1 MEEVGLAGD
10 HTSYRR
16 FLKHTIFPLP
26 WGLCTP
32 TLTVIYS
39 LTFYMPVRLYFRPQP
54 KGLQDCR
61 KDVPDFPFLFN
72 QIQSL
77 GTEAQPGAQV
87 QAPTGSTTPI
97 PHHTPPVWPH
107 HTICAD
113 LDDYYI
119 NVSLSPWTQSSVGD

>member
-1 MEEVGLAGD
+1 MEEVGLAG
-10 HTSYRR
+10 HRTSYRR

-26 WGLCTP
+26 WGLCTS

-72 QIQSL
+72 QVRSRAWVQRPS
-77 GTEAQPGAQV
+77 QV
-87 QAPTGSTTPI
+87 PR
-97 PHHTPPVWPH
+97 
-107 HTICAD
+107 
-113 LDDYYI
+113 
-119 NVSLSPWTQSSVGD
+119 